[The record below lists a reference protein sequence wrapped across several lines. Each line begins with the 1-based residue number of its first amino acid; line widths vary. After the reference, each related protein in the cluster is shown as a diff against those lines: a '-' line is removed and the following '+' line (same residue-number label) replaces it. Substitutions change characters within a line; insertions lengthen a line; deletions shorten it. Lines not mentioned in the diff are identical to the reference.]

1 MTNKIRLTALS
12 RSSGCAAKMPAQ
24 SLAQVLKQLPVF
36 HDENLLSA
44 NIPFADAGIYR
55 IDAHTAIV
63 QSVDFFTPIVDDPTN
78 FGRIAAANALSDLY
92 ATGARPLTALNVV
105 GFPPGLDKE
114 ILVAIL
120 CGGSEKIAEAGA
132 VLVGGHTVEDDE
144 PKYGLCVTGLVD
156 PQQMVT
162 TVGAHRGDKLF
173 LTKPLGTGLLVT
185 ALKGEVL
192 SEAEI
197 AEAIRGM
204 TTLNRS
210 ASLIMQKI
218 GVSACTDVTGF
229 GLLGH
234 ALEMAEASNVTLE
247 ISARHLPA
255 YPGALEMAA
264 MGLVPVGS
272 YRNREFYQ
280 QKVENWGEIAIPT
293 IDLLA
298 DPQTSGGLL
307 IAVSPEKADLLAT
320 ELQSVGGGWLIGQVA
335 ESSPG
340 RLRIV

>member
-12 RSSGCAAKMPAQ
+12 RSSGCAAKMPAV
-24 SLAQVLKQLPVF
+24 SLAEVLKKIPIF
-36 HDENLLSA
+36 NDENLLSA
-44 NIPFADAGIYR
+44 AIPFADAGIYR
-55 IDAHTAIV
+55 IDPSTALV

-92 ATGARPLTALNVV
+92 AVGARPLTALNIV

-120 CGGSEKIAEAGA
+120 CGGAEKIAEAGA
-132 VLVGGHTVEDDE
+132 VLVGGHTIEDDE
-144 PKYGLCVTGLVD
+144 PKYGLCVTGLVH
-156 PQQMVT
+156 PRQMIT
-162 TVGAHRGDKLF
+162 TIGARPGDKLF
-173 LTKPLGTGLLVT
+173 LTKPLGTGLLAT

-192 SEAEI
+192 SETEI
-197 AEAIRGM
+197 DEAMRGM
-204 TTLNRS
+204 TTLNRA
-210 ASLIMQKI
+210 ASLIMQQI

-234 ALEMAEASNVTLE
+234 ALEMAEASGVTLE
-247 ISARHLPA
+247 ISARRLPA
-255 YPGALEMAA
+255 YPGALEMAE

-280 QKVENWGEIAIPT
+280 HKVENWPEISIPT
-293 IDLLA
+293 IDLMA

-307 IAVSPEKADLLAT
+307 IAVSPEKADTLAAA
-320 ELQSVGGGWLIGQVA
+320 LQNVGGGWLIGQVA